1 MKETGQKSD
10 AFFSYL
16 GCRKWHQYLRVWL
29 ARKILRSLAKEGIGY
44 WAKLGK
50 N

>member
-10 AFFSYL
+10 SFFSYL
-16 GCRKWHQYLRVWL
+16 GCRKWHQRLRVWVV
-29 ARKILRSLAKEGIGY
+29 RKLLRSLAREGIGF
-44 WAKLGK
+44 WTKIGK